1 MHAPVALSA
10 SPTGLEDGEGLDLT
24 ALLELFDGDLLA
36 TTTEAP
42 SSWPTAGAATELGTR
57 VRELSVRAA
66 GWGAGPQGAWRA
78 W

>member
-1 MHAPVALSA
+1 MNAPVAVA
-10 SPTGLEDGEGLDLT
+10 STPQTDEGLDLT
-24 ALLELFDGDLLA
+24 ALLDLFDGTLRTDEE
-36 TTTEAP
+36 TT
-42 SSWPTAGAATELGTR
+42 SSWPVTAADLGTR